1 MIRKGDLQEWL
12 QKGAFRSCITHA
24 TGYLSVLSDRKTFIE
39 HLLHLFMRPYNDINL
54 YLYL

>member
-39 HLLHLFMRPYNDINL
+39 HLLLLFMRPYNDINL